1 MVKITLGTFD
11 DSFGVASLKAYLAE
25 FHATLVF
32 VFAGV
37 GSAIAYN
44 ELTKDAALDPTGLV
58 AVAVAH
64 AFALFVGVSVAANIS
79 GGHLNPAVTFGLAIG
94 GNITLITGFLYWIAQ
109 LLGSIVACLLLNF
122 ITAKSIPSHAPA
134 TGVNDFQA
142 VVFEIVITFG
152 LVYTVYATAADP
164 KKGSLGIIAP
174 IAIGFVVGANI
185 LAAGPF
191 SGGSM
196 NPARSFG
203 PAAVSGDF
211 AANWIYW
218 VGPLIGGGLAGLIYG
233 DVFIGSY
240 AAVPASET
248 YP

>member
-1 MVKITLGTFD
+1 MVKIAVGTFD
-11 DSFGVASLKAYLAE
+11 DSFSVASLKSYLAE
-25 FHATLVF
+25 FIATLLF

-44 ELTKDAALDPTGLV
+44 EITSDASLDPPGLV

-64 AFALFVGVSVAANIS
+64 AFALFVGVAVAANIS

-94 GNITLITGFLYWIAQ
+94 GNITLLTGFLYWVAQ
-109 LLGSIVACLLLNF
+109 LLGSIVASLLLNF
-122 ITAKSIPSHAPA
+122 VTAKSIPTHGLAA
-134 TGVNDFQA
+134 GVNAFQG
-142 VVFEIVITFG
+142 VVFEIVVTFA

-174 IAIGFVVGANI
+174 IAIGFIVGANI

-203 PAAVSGDF
+203 PAVVSGDF
-211 AANWIYW
+211 AYNWIYW

-233 DVFIGSY
+233 DIFIGSY
-240 AAVPASET
+240 APPPPSET